1 MNLKNF
7 QDNIDNGK
15 LKVYLKVENKS
26 SIYWGFGEM
35 TGDIWNAAQLTIRQI
50 SHFKEFS
57 FVFEGKIK

>member
-7 QDNIDNGK
+7 QDNIDYGK

-26 SIYWGFGEM
+26 NIYWGFGEK
-35 TGDIWNAAQLTIRQI
+35 TPDIWNAAQLTIRQI

>member
-1 MNLKNF
+1 M
-7 QDNIDNGK
+7 GK